1 MVYNDIKYICFDLDG
16 TLLSNN
22 KSISDDILTVLHE
35 LHDVRFNYIL
45 ISSRHIEDIIPFAK
59 QLRFTERDFIISCDG
74 EYIYQKYDD
83 LVSKNRMHST
93 SDASFL
99 FESNS
104 CNKMMIVGQKKD
116 YYVVNNILHRTY
128 INLRSPK
135 DSRLIA
141 IPSNQISKIDDDIE
155 KIIFYTNLND
165 KAINSYKN
173 NYVIHKTKEGKVEVL
188 PEGISKYHA
197 LKSISEILDLELDK
211 FMFFG
216 DDYNDEECFENLKYT
231 IAMGNAPEEIK
242 SKAFFVTKT
251 NENGGILYAF
261 DSIFIARIK

>member
-1 MVYNDIKYICFDLDG
+1 MAYNDIKYICFDLDG

-22 KSISDDILTVLHE
+22 KTISNDILTVLHE

-45 ISSRHIEDIIPFAK
+45 ISSRHIEDIIPFSK

-74 EYIYQKYDD
+74 EYVYQKNGD
-83 LVSKNRMHST
+83 LVLKNKMHSS
-93 SDASFL
+93 SDTALL

-104 CNKMMIVGQKKD
+104 CNKMMIIGQKKD
-116 YYVVNNILHRTY
+116 YYVVNNILHRIY
-128 INLRSPK
+128 INLRSYK
-135 DSRLIA
+135 NSRLIA
-141 IPSNQISKIDDDIE
+141 IHPNQIRKIDDDIE
-155 KIIFYTNLND
+155 KIVFCTTLND
-165 KAINSYKN
+165 KAINAYKN

-197 LKSISEILDLELDK
+197 LKSLSEILGLELDK

-216 DDYNDEECFENLKYT
+216 DDYNDEECFDNLKYT

-242 SKAFFVTKT
+242 LKAFFVTKT
-251 NENGGILYAF
+251 NENRGILYAL
-261 DSIFIARIK
+261 DSIFHSGD